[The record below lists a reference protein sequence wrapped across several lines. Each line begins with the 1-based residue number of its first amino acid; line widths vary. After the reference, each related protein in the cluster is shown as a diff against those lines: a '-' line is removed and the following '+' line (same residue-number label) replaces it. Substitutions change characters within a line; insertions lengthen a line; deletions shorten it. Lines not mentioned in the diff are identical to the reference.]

1 MKILVTGA
9 TGLVGTQFIKD
20 ATALGFQINF
30 LTTKRS
36 KIQDLQDLHYFAAFQ
51 TQTFS
56 KFRLKKSTSFFRT
69 RKICFSNVRF

>member
-30 LTTKRS
+30 FTTKRI
-36 KIQDLQDLHYFAAFQ
+36 KTFEEKYKRFFIG
-51 TQTFS
+51 TQ
-56 KFRLKKSTSFFRT
+56 KL
-69 RKICFSNVRF
+69 I